1 MPIPL
6 DEARQV
12 RLDAKR
18 GRYDQRTVDS
28 YVASLLEGWEGA
40 VRERDELRSR
50 VGSLEAE
57 LKDVRGLESD
67 LRDMLLAAQRVGKE
81 LRDSGEKE
89 RKELMRAAHEEAA
102 SFRRATAS
110 ERERVETEIRRLRDI
125 ETQMKTGYKQFLAA
139 ALELLE
145 ETTGERGQGQA
156 ANVRRFV
163 RTGGAGEDG

>member
-1 MPIPL
+1 MSL

-12 RLDAKR
+12 RLEAKR
-18 GRYDQRTVDS
+18 GRYDQRTVDR
-28 YVASLLEGWEGA
+28 YVASLLEGWERA
-40 VRERDELRSR
+40 VREHEELRSR

-81 LRDSGEKE
+81 LRDSGERE
-89 RKELMRAAHEEAA
+89 RDEIVRAAHEEATR
-102 SFRRATAS
+102 FRQAMAS
-110 ERERVETEIRRLRDI
+110 ERERIEAEIRRLRDV

-145 ETTGERGQGQA
+145 EATGEREQPPPKA

-163 RTGGAGEDG
+163 RMGTGENG

>member
-1 MPIPL
+1 MPL

-12 RLDAKR
+12 TLEAKR
-18 GRYDQRTVDS
+18 GRYDQRAVDR
-28 YVASLLEGWEGA
+28 YVNALLEGWEGA

-50 VGSLEAE
+50 LRSLEAE

-81 LRDSGEKE
+81 LRDSGERE
-89 RKELMRAAHEEAA
+89 RDEIVKAAHEEATR
-102 SFRRATAS
+102 FREAMAS
-110 ERERVETEIRRLRDI
+110 ERERIEAEIRRLRDV

-145 ETTGERGQGQA
+145 EATGERQPASA
-156 ANVRRFV
+156 ANVRNFV
-163 RTGGAGEDG
+163 RTGAGENG

>member
-1 MPIPL
+1 MPL

-18 GRYDQRTVDS
+18 GRYDQPTVDR

-50 VGSLEAE
+50 LRSLEAE

-81 LRDSGEKE
+81 LRDSGERE
-89 RKELMRAAHEEAA
+89 RDEIVKAAHEEATR
-102 SFRRATAS
+102 FREAMAS
-110 ERERVETEIRRLRDI
+110 ERERIEAEIRRLRDV

-145 ETTGERGQGQA
+145 ETTGEREPVQA
-156 ANVRRFV
+156 GNVRTFV
-163 RTGGAGEDG
+163 RTGGAGENG

>member
-1 MPIPL
+1 MPMPL

-12 RLDAKR
+12 RLEAKR
-18 GRYDQRTVDS
+18 GRYDQRAVDR

-50 VGSLEAE
+50 VRSLEAE
-57 LKDVRGLESD
+57 LKNVRGLEHD

-81 LRDSGEKE
+81 LRDSGERE
-89 RKELMRAAHEEAA
+89 RDEIVRAAHEEATR
-102 SFRRATAS
+102 FRQAMAS
-110 ERERVETEIRRLRDI
+110 ERERVEAEIRRLRDV

-145 ETTGERGQGQA
+145 DATGERESAQA
-156 ANVRRFV
+156 GNVRTFV
-163 RTGGAGEDG
+163 RTGAGENG